1 MFVACEQR
9 YTAGEK
15 LVNKARKAVFKLVS
29 RRDAAGA
36 TELPKRH
43 VTLVSTLRDIENL
56 VYTT

>member
-15 LVNKARKAVFKLVS
+15 LVYKARKAVFKRLS

-36 TELPKRH
+36 TELPNRH
-43 VTLVSTLRDIENL
+43 VIRVSTFQ
-56 VYTT
+56 

>member
-29 RRDAAGA
+29 RRDAAEA
-36 TELPKRH
+36 TELPSCH
-43 VTLVSTLRDIENL
+43 VIFMPTLQYVHSLE
-56 VYTT
+56 YTR